1 MSMNHRFLHLSLRVG
16 LLLCAL
22 LWVVGLRGQTPPCSP
37 TDLFRLEVSKPI
49 VCGTDGALRVVPQ
62 PGSESVTV
70 GSYTLDGPGVHK
82 EQLPNNKDFNPLVPG
97 DYTLTIKGEK
107 DGAPFCGTTTAHLDF
122 TPFQA
127 HVTEIVP
134 PPSSSPERLS
144 PPKSRASFV
153 KDGTDYNMG
162 RLVLR
167 TVHGRGQHLMRY
179 WIESY
184 TPVAGVTPQ
193 ALPPIGSR
201 DTPFLLPCRNTPSK
215 ASCGTM

>member
-1 MSMNHRFLHLSLRVG
+1 MNHRFLHLSLRVG

-22 LWVVGLRGQTPPCSP
+22 LWVVGLRGQTPCAP
-37 TDLFRLEVSKPI
+37 TTLFRLEVMKAI
-49 VCGTDGALRVVPQ
+49 V
-62 PGSESVTV
+62 
-70 GSYTLDGPGVHK
+70 
-82 EQLPNNKDFNPLVPG
+82 
-97 DYTLTIKGEK
+97 
-107 DGAPFCGTTTAHLDF
+107 CGTTTAHLDF

-127 HVTEIVP
+127 HITEIVP

-201 DTPFLLPCRNTPSK
+201 DTPPPV
-215 ASCGTM
+215 TMSQHTEQGIM